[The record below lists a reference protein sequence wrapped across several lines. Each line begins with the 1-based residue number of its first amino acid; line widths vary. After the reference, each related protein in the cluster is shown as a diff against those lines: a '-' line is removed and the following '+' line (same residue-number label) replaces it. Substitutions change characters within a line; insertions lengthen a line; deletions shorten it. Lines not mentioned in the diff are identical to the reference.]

1 MSRTI
6 DPGKGSKRKVREV
19 RWRRAEVISA
29 ILLLLVLAGETIYIA
44 LWLMGHTFD

>member
-1 MSRTI
+1 MARTI

-29 ILLLLVLAGETIYIA
+29 ILLLLVLAGETICIA
-44 LWLMGHTFD
+44 LWLMTHTFD

>member
-1 MSRTI
+1 MARTI

-29 ILLLLVLAGETIYIA
+29 ILLLLVLAGETICIA
-44 LWLMGHTFD
+44 LWLMGHSID

>member
-6 DPGKGSKRKVREV
+6 DPGKGSRRRVRQV
-19 RWRRAEVISA
+19 RWTRAEVVSA
-29 ILLLLVLAGETIYIA
+29 VLLALVLAGETICIA

>member
-6 DPGKGSKRKVREV
+6 DPGRGSKRKVREV
-19 RWRRAEVISA
+19 RGTRMEVISV
-29 ILLLLVLAGETIYIA
+29 ILLLLVLAGETICIA

>member
-1 MSRTI
+1 VSRTI

-19 RWRRAEVISA
+19 RWRRPEVISA
-29 ILLLLVLAGETIYIA
+29 ILLLLVLAGETICIA

>member
-6 DPGKGSKRKVREV
+6 DPGRGSKRKVREA
-19 RWRRAEVISA
+19 RWTRMEVISV
-29 ILLLLVLAGETIYIA
+29 ILLLLVLAGETICIA

>member
-1 MSRTI
+1 VPRTI

-19 RWRRAEVISA
+19 RWRRTEVISA
-29 ILLLLVLAGETIYIA
+29 ILLMLVLAGETICIA

>member
-6 DPGKGSKRKVREV
+6 DPGKGSKRRVRGV
-19 RWRRAEVISA
+19 RWTRGEVVSA
-29 ILLLLVLAGETIYIA
+29 VLLALVLTAETICIA